1 MSEFKQQILD
11 LEHFKENAEVR
22 IETLGNFRVWRD
34 HEKIEAKE
42 FGRDKTIQLP
52 FWTASWALSSPVSA
66 PARKM
71 MQIRPGFV

>member
-11 LEHFKENAEVR
+11 LKHFKENAEVR

-42 FGRDKTIQLP
+42 L
-52 FWTASWALSSPVSA
+52 
-66 PARKM
+66 
-71 MQIRPGFV
+71 